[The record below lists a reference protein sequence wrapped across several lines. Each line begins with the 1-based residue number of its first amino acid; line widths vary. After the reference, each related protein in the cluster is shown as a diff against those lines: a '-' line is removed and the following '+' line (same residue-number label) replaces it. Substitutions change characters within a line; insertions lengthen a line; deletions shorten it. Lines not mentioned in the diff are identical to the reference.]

1 MTTPP
6 PHLGGNRIKLL
17 GKKIKWGRWERVVE
31 RYDRK
36 GKERRKKLKGTE
48 GEGKGRQGGK
58 EGKRKSQGY
67 IFCKILWLGGGMVPG
82 KKDEK

>member
-1 MTTPP
+1 M
-6 PHLGGNRIKLL
+6 
-17 GKKIKWGRWERVVE
+17 E

-67 IFCKILWLGGGMVPG
+67 IF
-82 KKDEK
+82 